1 MKFLTTKASYSKLVS
16 SVFYATLAYAFNH
29 SQPLPFEVKFTPRFE
44 NTVALIEEARAEYP
58 IGS

>member
-1 MKFLTTKASYSKLVS
+1 MT
-16 SVFYATLAYAFNH
+16 YALNH